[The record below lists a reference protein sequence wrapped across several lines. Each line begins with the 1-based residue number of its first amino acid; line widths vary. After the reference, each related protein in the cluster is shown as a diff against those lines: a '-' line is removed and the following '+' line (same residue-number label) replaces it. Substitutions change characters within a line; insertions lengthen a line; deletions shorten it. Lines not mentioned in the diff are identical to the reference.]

1 MLAFSMRYYVVTTT
15 KFAHQCVEYLTYGAT
30 QSNWLANVDVD
41 DIVFLSQ
48 FNYKSQQLFGPFQV
62 SKRMFYN
69 KSVIYPAQRYFYRIQ
84 LTPITAVRSIEETD
98 LYLNG
103 IQYRDVGFYF
113 KLINLVQQNKHL
125 HCISLT
131 DKEGKAIDDT
141 FKNYGKIHNSLQLR
155 NLDGGVANVDCE
167 YIWQKNKLDKKR
179 EFASESDL
187 ESHILL
193 SLKNSKSYE
202 YKILNEIVTK
212 HSGLGLMDSR
222 IYNQFIFGNAYPAD
236 IVIVNDRSL
245 NVFELKKG
253 NLVSNIV
260 TQVEKEIKKHLYF
273 SLFSERTPL
282 NGAVRIFN
290 FYLVCLTPGNEEVQ
304 DLIARTYEFLQSK
317 IHYPRKNNLI
327 FLEYEP
333 RDNTLCIFEA

>member
-1 MLAFSMRYYVVTTT
+1 
-15 KFAHQCVEYLTYGAT
+15 
-30 QSNWLANVDVD
+30 
-41 DIVFLSQ
+41 
-48 FNYKSQQLFGPFQV
+48 
-62 SKRMFYN
+62 MFYN

-84 LTPITAVRSIEETD
+84 LTPITAVHSIEETD

-103 IQYRDVGFYF
+103 IQSRNVDFYC

-141 FKNYGKIHNSLQLR
+141 FKNYGKIHNSIPLI
-155 NLDGGVANVDCE
+155 NLDGGIENVNCE

-187 ESHILL
+187 ESHILF
-193 SLKNSKSYE
+193 SLKNRKSYE

-260 TQVEKEIKKHLYF
+260 TQVE
-273 SLFSERTPL
+273 
-282 NGAVRIFN
+282 
-290 FYLVCLTPGNEEVQ
+290 
-304 DLIARTYEFLQSK
+304 
-317 IHYPRKNNLI
+317 RK
-327 FLEYEP
+327 
-333 RDNTLCIFEA
+333 

>member
-1 MLAFSMRYYVVTTT
+1 MRYYVVTTT

-30 QSNWLANVDVD
+30 QANWLANVDVG

-48 FNYKSQQLFGPFQV
+48 FNYTSQQLFGPFLV
-62 SKRMFYN
+62 NKRMFYN
-69 KSVIYPAQRYFYRIQ
+69 KAVIYPEQRYFYRIQ
-84 LTPITAVRSIEETD
+84 LTPITAVHSIEETD

-103 IQYRDVGFYF
+103 IQFRNVDFYC

-141 FKNYGKIHNSLQLR
+141 FKHYGKIHNSLPLR
-155 NLDGGVANVDCE
+155 NLDGGFENVNCE

-193 SLKNSKSYE
+193 SLKNSKSCE
-202 YKILNEIVTK
+202 YKIMNEIVTK
-212 HSGLGLMDSR
+212 HSRLGLLDSI

-236 IVIVNDRSL
+236 IVIANDHSL

-253 NLVSNIV
+253 NLGSNIV

-282 NGAVRIFN
+282 SGAVKTFN
-290 FYLVCLTPGNEEVQ
+290 FYLVCLNPGNKEIQ
-304 DLIARTYEFLQSK
+304 DRIAKTYEFLQSK
-317 IHYPRKNNLI
+317 IHYPRKNNLF
-327 FLEYEP
+327 FLEYKV
-333 RDNTLCIFEA
+333 RDSTLYIFEA